1 MEEDILFKNRT
12 LYNNKM
18 IEFLQKTVDFNQEY
32 LKILQSKRD
41 ELINQKNS
49 MEKK

>member
-32 LKILQSKRD
+32 LKILQNKRD